1 MEKDQQAEVYQ
12 KALDYI
18 SFKPRTTQETR
29 KKLQQAGYET
39 SLIDKTIEKLSN
51 NGLLNDE
58 NYAEQWVEERLRL
71 KPRSKRVLIY
81 ELQKKGIPE
90 NLIQSAAEDVDDY
103 QSAYEI
109 AGNRL
114 YRYEG
119 LSKFEFRNKLGNY
132 LAGKGYSYDVISETT
147 QRLWEELN
155 ISAK

>member
-1 MEKDQQAEVYQ
+1 MK
-12 KALDYI
+12 I
-18 SFKPRTTQETR
+18 M
-29 KKLQQAGYET
+29 
-39 SLIDKTIEKLSN
+39 
-51 NGLLNDE
+51 
-58 NYAEQWVEERLRL
+58 
-71 KPRSKRVLIY
+71 
-81 ELQKKGIPE
+81 
-90 NLIQSAAEDVDDY
+90 AEDVDDY